1 MRIVADLHLHS
12 KYSRATSPEMGVP
25 GIAKW
30 AKIKGIGLV
39 GTGDFTHPQ
48 HLKELKRALKPLGNG
63 LFEFEG
69 VRFILSAEVSNIF
82 QHNGLKKTHH
92 VILAPG
98 FEETEQLNDK
108 LAKWGNLESDG
119 RPTFGSRSASE
130 LVELVMETSKDFFI
144 IPAHV
149 WTPWFSIFGANSGF
163 DSMRECYGDME
174 KHIHALETGLSSDPA
189 MNWRLSSLDKYSLVS
204 NSDAHSPAKLGREAN
219 VFELEEASYRE
230 LIDALKTKNPKKF
243 LLTYEFYPE
252 EGKYHFDGHRGCS
265 IRLSPAEAKKHNNI
279 CPVCR
284 KELTIGVMHRVDEL
298 ADREP
303 GFIPK
308 NSIPFENLVPLSEI
322 LSEAIG
328 KGAGTKK
335 VDEEYWK
342 LIKRFGNELEVLH
355 AGEEAAASVS
365 GERIARGI
373 ANVRTGKVRVLPG
386 YDGVYGTVSV
396 FGNEKKFEEETSSS
410 SKQSS
415 LGDFG

>member
-1 MRIVADLHLHS
+1 MRIIADLHIHS
-12 KYSRATSPEMGVP
+12 KYSRATSPEMNIQGL
-25 GIAKW
+25 AKW

-48 HLKELKRALKPLGNG
+48 YLKELKQKLKPLGNG

-69 VRFILSAEVSNIF
+69 VKFLLSAEVSNIF
-82 QHNGLKKTHH
+82 QQGGLKKTHH

-98 FEETEQLNDK
+98 FEEAEQLNDR
-108 LAKWGNLESDG
+108 LAKWGNLAADG
-119 RPTFGSRSASE
+119 RPIFGSRSASE
-130 LVELVMETSKDFFI
+130 LVELVMETSPSFFI

-149 WTPWFSIFGANSGF
+149 WTPWFSLFGANSGF
-163 DSMRECYGDME
+163 DSVKECYGDME

-189 MNWRLSSLDKYSLVS
+189 MNWRLSALDKYSLVS
-204 NSDAHSPAKLGREAN
+204 NSDAHSPSKLGREAN
-219 VFELEEASYRE
+219 VFEFREASYRE
-230 LIDALKTKNPKKF
+230 LTDTLKTKDKSRF

-265 IRLSPAEAKKHNNI
+265 IRFSPEESKKHKNK

-284 KELTIGVMHRVDEL
+284 KELTIGVMHRVNEL

-303 GFIPK
+303 GFTPK
-308 NSIPFENLVPLSEI
+308 NSVPFQSLVPLQEI

-328 KGAGTKK
+328 KGPGTKK
-335 VDEEYWK
+335 VEEEYWK
-342 LIKRFGNELEVLH
+342 LIKKFGNELEALH
-355 AGEEAAASVS
+355 ASEEAIASLS

-373 ANVRTGKVRVLPG
+373 ANVRAGKVRVLPG
-386 YDGVYGTVSV
+386 YDGVYGVVSV
-396 FGNEKKFEEETSSS
+396 FGNEKKTDEPTDSD

-415 LGDFG
+415 LGDF

>member
-12 KYSRATSPEMGVP
+12 KYSRATSPEMDVP

-30 AKIKGIGLV
+30 AKVKGIGLA

-48 HLKELKRALKPLGNG
+48 HLKELKRQLKPLGNG

-82 QHNGLKKTHH
+82 QQNGLKKTHH

-98 FEETEQLNDK
+98 FEEVEQLNNV
-108 LAKWGNLESDG
+108 LGKWGNLEADG

-130 LVELVMETSKDFFI
+130 LVEAVMGVSKDFFI

-149 WTPWFSIFGANSGF
+149 WTPWFSLFGANSGF
-163 DSMRECYGDME
+163 DSVKECYGGME
-174 KHIHALETGLSSDPA
+174 KHIHSLETGLSSDPA
-189 MNWRLSSLDKYSLVS
+189 MNWRLSALDRYSLVS

-219 VFELEEASYRE
+219 VFELEGPSYRE
-230 LIDALKTKNPKKF
+230 LTDTLKTKNPKKF

-265 IRLSPAEAKKHNNI
+265 IRLSPVEAKKYKNI

-322 LSEAIG
+322 LSESIG
-328 KGAGTKK
+328 KGTGTKK

-355 AGEEAAASVS
+355 ASEEALTSVS
-365 GERIARGI
+365 GERIAKGI
-373 ANVRTGKVRVLPG
+373 VNVRTGKVRVLPG

-396 FGNEKKFEEETSSS
+396 FGNEKKEKEARLDQ
-410 SKQSS
+410 KQSS
-415 LGDFG
+415 LGDFD

>member
-1 MRIVADLHLHS
+1 MD
-12 KYSRATSPEMGVP
+12 VP

-30 AKIKGIGLV
+30 AKVKGIDLV

-48 HLKELKRALKPLGNG
+48 YLQELKRYLKPLGNG

-98 FEETEQLNDK
+98 FEEAEQLNSV
-108 LAKWGNLESDG
+108 LSKWGNLEADG

-130 LVELVMETSKDFFI
+130 LVELIMEISKDFFI

-149 WTPWFSIFGANSGF
+149 WTPWFSLFGANSGF
-163 DSMRECYGDME
+163 DSVKECYGDME

-219 VFELEEASYRE
+219 VFELDEVSYRE
-230 LIDALKTKNPKKF
+230 LIDVLKTKDQKKF

-252 EGKYHFDGHRGCS
+252 EGKYHFDGHRSCG
-265 IRLSPAEAKKHNNI
+265 IRFSPEESKKHNDI

-284 KELTIGVMHRVDEL
+284 KPLTVGVMHRVDEL
-298 ADREP
+298 ADRP
-303 GFIPK
+303 VGFVPK
-308 NSIPFENLVPLSEI
+308 NTVPFENLVPLSEI
-322 LSEAIG
+322 LSGAIG
-328 KGAGTKK
+328 KGAGTKR

-342 LIKRFGNELEVLH
+342 LIKRFGNELAALH
-355 AGEEAAASVS
+355 AEKKAIEEVS
-365 GERIARGI
+365 GERIAGGI
-373 ANVRTGKVRVLPG
+373 VRMREGKIRVIPG
-386 YDGVYGTVSV
+386 YDGVYGVV
-396 FGNEKKFEEETSSS
+396 DIFGEKKDDETNKN

-415 LGDFG
+415 LGDF

>member
-1 MRIVADLHLHS
+1 MRVVADLHVHS
-12 KYSRATSPEMGVP
+12 KYSRATSRDMDVP

-30 AKIKGIGLV
+30 AKVKGIDLV

-48 HLKELKRALKPLGNG
+48 YLQELKRYLKPLGNG

-98 FEETEQLNDK
+98 FEEAEQLNSV
-108 LAKWGNLESDG
+108 LSKWGNLEADG

-130 LVELVMETSKDFFI
+130 LVELIMEISKDFFI

-149 WTPWFSIFGANSGF
+149 WTPWFSLFGANSGF
-163 DSMRECYGDME
+163 DSVKECYGDME

-219 VFELEEASYRE
+219 VFELDEVSYRE
-230 LIDALKTKNPKKF
+230 LIDVLKTKDQKKF

-252 EGKYHFDGHRGCS
+252 EGKYHFDGHRSCG
-265 IRLSPAEAKKHNNI
+265 IRFSPEESKKHNDI

-284 KELTIGVMHRVDEL
+284 KPLTVGVMHRVDEL
-298 ADREP
+298 ADRP
-303 GFIPK
+303 VGFVPK
-308 NSIPFENLVPLSEI
+308 NTVPFENLVPLSEI
-322 LSEAIG
+322 LSGAIG
-328 KGAGTKK
+328 KGAGTKR

-342 LIKRFGNELEVLH
+342 LIKRFGNELAALH
-355 AGEEAAASVS
+355 AEKKAIEEVS
-365 GERIARGI
+365 GERIAGGI
-373 ANVRTGKVRVLPG
+373 VRMREGKIRVIPG
-386 YDGVYGTVSV
+386 YDGVYGVV
-396 FGNEKKFEEETSSS
+396 DIFGEKKDDETNKN

-415 LGDFG
+415 LGDF